1 MYLTT
6 SLVSSIQ
13 AKCKPFRQIDIKY
26 SAVFHVFSSLFH
38 AYILQYSEGP
48 NEKNQQQKSISN
60 NWLFKLYLK
69 YISVD

>member
-48 NEKNQQQKSISN
+48 NEKNQQ
-60 NWLFKLYLK
+60 
-69 YISVD
+69 